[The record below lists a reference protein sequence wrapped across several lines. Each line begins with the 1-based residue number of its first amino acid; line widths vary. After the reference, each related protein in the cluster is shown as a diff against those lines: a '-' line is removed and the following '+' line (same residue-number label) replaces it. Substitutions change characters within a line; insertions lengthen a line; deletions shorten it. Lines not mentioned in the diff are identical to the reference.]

1 MIRRKFLGLIAAAG
15 VIFVI
20 SLFGNYWVVRK
31 IFYRIEDF
39 FKRSKKTPADINRTA
54 VEIPK
59 DAYSVSVELALN
71 SRCTSD
77 YDGNQYK
84 FHWGMFDETKK
95 LSDEQINRI
104 VTHAKIPRFTDG
116 RVEIR
121 KKDNLLTFVIE
132 SEKAAILNDWMMVES
147 GMQQQA
153 VGLICAALGIGM
165 VFQSSSKDG
174 RSISDTDHENIKI
187 KIDAMKPSYNDSYWT
202 NSPPDGN
209 ESWRSNN
216 LPITRRNG
224 GKPLLSV
231 LRDLKVE
238 DLNGNIATQ
247 ESISQLL
254 WAARGR
260 TPHLYK
266 SKPWGMT
273 IPTWGGEQN
282 ISSVYLVSRNS
293 LSKYINWNKNRP
305 AHELLECHKINNN
318 LFQELLRPFS
328 ANQGLIV
335 LGINEN
341 YARAFWEIGYQLL
354 NLLLQAK
361 ALEIYYQAFLLNEA
375 QKINI
380 RAAGVADPVVV
391 VSV

>member
-1 MIRRKFLGLIAAAG
+1 
-15 VIFVI
+15 
-20 SLFGNYWVVRK
+20 
-31 IFYRIEDF
+31 
-39 FKRSKKTPADINRTA
+39 
-54 VEIPK
+54 
-59 DAYSVSVELALN
+59 
-71 SRCTSD
+71 
-77 YDGNQYK
+77 
-84 FHWGMFDETKK
+84 
-95 LSDEQINRI
+95 
-104 VTHAKIPRFTDG
+104 
-116 RVEIR
+116 
-121 KKDNLLTFVIE
+121 
-132 SEKAAILNDWMMVES
+132 
-147 GMQQQA
+147 
-153 VGLICAALGIGM
+153 
-165 VFQSSSKDG
+165 
-174 RSISDTDHENIKI
+174 
-187 KIDAMKPSYNDSYWT
+187 
-202 NSPPDGN
+202 
-209 ESWRSNN
+209 
-216 LPITRRNG
+216 
-224 GKPLLSV
+224 LLSV

-273 IPTWGGEQN
+273 IPTWGGDQY

-335 LGINEN
+335 LGRNEN